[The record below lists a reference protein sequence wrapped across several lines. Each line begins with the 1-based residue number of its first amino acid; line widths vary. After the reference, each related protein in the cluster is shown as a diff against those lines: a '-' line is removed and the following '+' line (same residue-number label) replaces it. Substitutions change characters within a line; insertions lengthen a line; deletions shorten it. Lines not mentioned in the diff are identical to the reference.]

1 MIAVAAIL
9 TAIGALAFFMAGRAF
24 GRRAASASPEVPL
37 RSPPMP
43 APMPAPPPAPPPAP
57 LPVGPTSAEL
67 ELRAR
72 LEAAGHE
79 LHTLRLLA
87 ARGRLPLPQ
96 LDADALPALQRF
108 TEQAGKSPGVTS
120 LVVADD
126 LGLLVAGTSP
136 RADELAALGGFLVG
150 AGDRVRNLAALGP
163 LARVMV
169 EDVRGATASVTPL
182 PGTDLVAVAVQEPLG
197 GQPA

>member
-24 GRRAASASPEVPL
+24 GRRAPSAAPAATL
-37 RSPPMP
+37 SPP
-43 APMPAPPPAPPPAP
+43 APPPLPVPPPAPP
-57 LPVGPTSAEL
+57 LPIGPTSAEL

-79 LHTLRLLA
+79 LHALRLIA
-87 ARGRLPLPQ
+87 GRGRLTLPQ

-108 TEQAGKSPGVTS
+108 TEQAGQSPGVTS